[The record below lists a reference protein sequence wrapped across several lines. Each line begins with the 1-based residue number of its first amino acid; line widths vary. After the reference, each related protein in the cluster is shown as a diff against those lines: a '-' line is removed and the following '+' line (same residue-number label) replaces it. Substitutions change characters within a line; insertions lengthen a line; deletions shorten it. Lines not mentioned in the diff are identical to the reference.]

1 MIQCPRCQAENRD
14 DARFCRECGNRFGA
28 TCPACGARA
37 ESGSRFCDACGTAL
51 AGAPEAA
58 GALSRFASPEHYT
71 PRHLAERI
79 LTERAAVEG
88 ERKQVTILFADVKG
102 SLEMLADRD
111 PEETRQLLDPVL
123 DRMIEAVHRYE
134 GTVNQVMGDGIMA
147 LFGAPLALED
157 HALRACYAA
166 LAMQAEVGR
175 LADALRRTHGVT
187 LQIRVGLN
195 SGDVL
200 VRAIGSDLRMEYSA
214 IGLTTHLASR
224 MEQLAP
230 PGHTLMTPGTLSL
243 VEGYVQVVSEGQVPI
258 KGLGQPMEAF
268 RLLGTAQA
276 RTRIQAGA
284 TRGLTRFVGR
294 QRELDAIGLAL
305 ETASGGHGQVL
316 ALVGDAGV
324 GKSRLVWETVRLER
338 VEGWLVLE
346 SRSVSYGRA
355 AAYGPVR
362 DLLRT
367 FFRIR
372 ENDNRRTIQDRVTA
386 KVLTLDRLLEE
397 TIAAVLAVLD
407 AAPEASPFLTFD
419 PLERRQRTLEA
430 IKRLLIRES
439 QIQPLLVV
447 VEDLHWIDS
456 ETQALLD
463 SLVESLP
470 SARILLLVN
479 YRPEYHH
486 SWGSK
491 ACYAQVRVDPL
502 TPGGAEEFLAALLG
516 QSTELTPLKQLLMER
531 TAGNPF
537 FLEECVRT
545 LVETGVV
552 DGERGAYSL
561 IRPLEMIKVPPTV
574 QAVLAARIDRL
585 PPAEKSL
592 LQTASVIGK
601 DVSFPVLKAITD
613 LPEGELR
620 SRLADLQA
628 AAFLH
633 EVSLF
638 PELEY
643 SFTHTLTHEVTYGG
657 LVQERRRVL
666 HARIVTTL
674 ERLGLGH
681 PGERVERL
689 AQHAVRGAVWDKA
702 VRYLREAGT
711 KATEQSAY
719 RQGITCF
726 EQALEAQHHLPQT
739 AEQLAEAIDLRFD
752 LRNALFA
759 LGELEQIFD
768 HLNRAKALAETLG
781 DRRRLGWVAA
791 YMTHY
796 YWRVGDHGSAIESGH
811 RAVAIGDELGDVA
824 LQSTNVNLGLA
835 YYAVGHY
842 TAAIDSLQKTI
853 GALEGQQRGQRLG
866 WAGLPAVTSR
876 AYLVG
881 CLAELGR
888 FEAGIPIGE
897 EAVRIAE
904 QANHAFSLGQ
914 AYVNLGVLYLRKGD
928 LDLATAIL
936 ERGPSVSG
944 LSKVSALA
952 NNIAATLGYAYAL
965 SGRSAEAIALL
976 GNAVQRAGGKRIM
989 ARQSVWTAWLS
1000 EAYLLAGRSDDA
1012 LVQAR
1017 RALALTRENGE
1028 RGNEAH
1034 VLRLLGDIASR
1045 QKVVDE
1051 HGPEVWYRQAGALAD
1066 ALGMRP
1072 LIAVCQL
1079 ALGSWYNASDR
1090 RAEASQ
1096 VLRSAADHFRSMQMS
1111 AWLARAE
1118 AELGKTQ
1125 PVPAAP

>member
-1 MIQCPRCQAENRD
+1 MQCPRCQARNRD
-14 DARFCRECGNRFGA
+14 DARFCRDCGGRLGA
-28 TCPACGARA
+28 SCPACGARA
-37 ESGSRFCDACGTAL
+37 EPGSQFCDGCGA
-51 AGAPEAA
+51 AVGASPDAS
-58 GALSRFASPEHYT
+58 GVLSRFASPQDYT

-79 LTERAAVEG
+79 LTERAAIEG
-88 ERKQVTILFADVKG
+88 ERKQVTVLFADVKG
-102 SLEMLADRD
+102 SLELLADRD
-111 PEETRQLLDPVL
+111 PEEARLLLDPVL

-134 GTVNQVMGDGIMA
+134 GTVNQVMGDGVMA

-175 LADALRRTHGVT
+175 LAEDLRRTHGVT
-187 LQIRVGLN
+187 VQIRVGLN

-200 VRAIGSDLRMEYSA
+200 VRGIGSDLRMEYSA

-230 PGHTLMTPGTLSL
+230 PGHTLLTPGTLGL
-243 VEGYVQVVSEGQVPI
+243 VEGYVQVLSEGLVPI

-276 RTRIQAGA
+276 RTRIQAGVA
-284 TRGLTRFVGR
+284 RGLTRFVGR
-294 QRELDAIGLAL
+294 QPELDAIGRAL
-305 ETASGGHGQVL
+305 EAAARGDGQLL
-316 ALVGDAGV
+316 ALVGDPGV
-324 GKSRLVWETVRLER
+324 GKSRLVWETVQSDR

-362 DLLRT
+362 DLLRA

-372 ENDNRRTIQDRVTA
+372 ESDDRRTIQDRVTA

-407 AAPEASPFLTFD
+407 AAPEASPFLTFE

-430 IKRLLIRES
+430 IKRLLLRES

-463 SLVESLP
+463 SLVETLP

-479 YRPEYHH
+479 YRREYHH
-486 SWGSK
+486 GWSNK
-491 ACYAQVRVDPL
+491 PCYAQIRVDPL
-502 TPGGAEEFLAALLG
+502 TPGGAEELLAALLG
-516 QSTELTPLKQLLMER
+516 TSGELTPLKQLLMER

-552 DGERGAYSL
+552 DGARGAYGLVRSL
-561 IRPLEMIKVPPTV
+561 DVIKVPPTV

-585 PPAEKSL
+585 PAREKNL

-620 SRLADLQA
+620 ARLHALQA

-633 EVSLF
+633 EVSVF

-643 SFTHTLTHEVTYGG
+643 TFTHTLTHEVTYGG

-666 HARIVTTL
+666 HARIVSTL

-702 VRYLREAGT
+702 VRYLREAGI
-711 KATEQSAY
+711 KAAEQSAFH
-719 RQGITCF
+719 QGIACF
-726 EQALEAQHHLPQT
+726 EQALEAQQHLPRNP
-739 AEQLAEAIDLRFD
+739 EQLTEAIDLRFD

-759 LGELEQIFD
+759 LGELAPILD
-768 HLNRAKALAETLG
+768 HLTQAKALAETLG

-796 YWRVGDHGSAIESGH
+796 YWRVGDHPRAIESGQ
-811 RAVAIGDELGDVA
+811 RAVAIGDELKDVA

-835 YYAVGHY
+835 FYAVGDY
-842 TAAIDSLQKTI
+842 ARAIESLQKTI
-853 GALEGQQRGQRLG
+853 GALEGQRQSQRLG

-888 FEAGIPIGE
+888 FAAGMPVGE

-928 LDLATAIL
+928 LDLATAFL

-944 LSKVSALA
+944 LSKVSALSI
-952 NNIAATLGYAYAL
+952 NISATLGYAYAL
-965 SGRSAEAIALL
+965 SGRLPEAIALL
-976 GNAVQRAGGKRIM
+976 EDAVQRAGTKRIL
-989 ARQSVWTAWLS
+989 ARQSMWTAWLS
-1000 EAYLLAGRSDDA
+1000 EAYLRSGRDDDA
-1012 LVQAR
+1012 LAQAR
-1017 RALALTRENGE
+1017 RALSLTREHGE

-1034 VLRLLGDIASR
+1034 VLRLLAEIAAR
-1045 QKVVDE
+1045 RGAVDE
-1051 HGPEVWYRQAGALAD
+1051 RGAEAWYGEAAALAE

-1072 LIAVCQL
+1072 LVAVCQL
-1079 ALGSWYNASDR
+1079 GLGSLY
-1090 RAEASQ
+1090 RATGRPADSGPT
-1096 VLRSAADHFRSMQMS
+1096 LRSAADHFRSMGMT
-1111 AWLARAE
+1111 AWVARAE
-1118 AELGKTQ
+1118 AEMGDLR
-1125 PVPAAP
+1125 PVPSTP

>member
-1 MIQCPRCQAENRD
+1 MM
-14 DARFCRECGNRFGA
+14 
-28 TCPACGARA
+28 
-37 ESGSRFCDACGTAL
+37 
-51 AGAPEAA
+51 
-58 GALSRFASPEHYT
+58 
-71 PRHLAERI
+71 ERS
-79 LTERAAVEG
+79 AVEG

-102 SLEMLADRD
+102 SLELLAALD
-111 PEETRQLLDPVL
+111 PEEARELLDPVL

-134 GTVNQVMGDGIMA
+134 GTVNHVMGDGIMA

-166 LAMQAEVGR
+166 LAMQAEVDR
-175 LADALRRTHGVT
+175 LAEDLRRTRGVA

-200 VRAIGSDLRMEYSA
+200 VRAIGNDLRMEYSA
-214 IGLTTHLASR
+214 IGLTPHLASR

-230 PGHTLMTPGTLSL
+230 PGHTLMTPGTLNL
-243 VEGYVQVVSEGQVPI
+243 VEGYVHVISEGLVPV
-258 KGLGQPMEAF
+258 KGLAEPMETF
-268 RLLGTAQA
+268 RLLGMAQA

-284 TRGLTRFVGR
+284 VRGLTRFVAR
-294 QRELDAIGLAL
+294 QRELDSIGLAL
-305 ETASGGHGQVL
+305 EMAADGHGQVL
-316 ALVGDAGV
+316 ALVGDPGV
-324 GKSRLVWETVRLER
+324 GKSRLVWETVRSDR
-338 VEGWLVLE
+338 IEGWLVLE

-362 DLLRT
+362 DLLRAL
-367 FFRIR
+367 FRIR
-372 ENDNRRTIQDRVTA
+372 ETDDRRTIQNRVTA
-386 KVLTLDRLLEE
+386 KVLTLDRVLEE
-397 TIAAVLAVLD
+397 TIPAVLAVLD
-407 AAPEASPFLTFD
+407 AAQEASPFMTFD
-419 PLERRQRTLEA
+419 PLERRHRTLEA

-439 QIQPLLVV
+439 QIQPMLVV

-463 SLVESLP
+463 SLVDNLP
-470 SARILLLVN
+470 GARIVLLVN

-486 SWGSK
+486 GWGSK
-491 ACYAQVRVDPL
+491 PCYGQIRVDPL
-502 TPGGAEEFLAALLG
+502 TPGGTNEFLAALLG
-516 QSTELTPLKQLLMER
+516 EKIELAPLKQLLIEQ

-537 FLEECVRT
+537 FLEECVRS

-552 DGERGAYSL
+552 DGERGAYRL
-561 IRPLEMIKVPPTV
+561 VRPLEVIKVPPTV

-585 PPAEKSL
+585 PPGDKNL

-601 DVSFPVLKAITD
+601 DVSFPVLKGITD

-643 SFTHTLTHEVTYGG
+643 TFTHTLTHEVTYGS

-666 HARIVTTL
+666 HGRIVASL

-681 PGERVERL
+681 SGERVERL
-689 AQHAVRGAVWDKA
+689 AHHAVRGAVWDKA
-702 VRYLREAGT
+702 VRYLREAGS
-711 KATEQSAY
+711 KATGQSAY
-719 RQGITCF
+719 RQGIACF
-726 EQALEAQHHLPQT
+726 EQALEAQQHLPET
-739 AEQLAEAIDLRFD
+739 PEQLAEAIDLRFD

-759 LGELEQIFD
+759 VGELDQIRD
-768 HLNRAKALAETLG
+768 HLSQAKTLAQKLG

-796 YWRVGDHGSAIESGH
+796 YWRVGDQTSAIESGQ

-835 YYAVGHY
+835 YYAVGDY
-842 TAAIDSLQKTI
+842 ARALDSLRRTM
-853 GALEGQQRGQRLG
+853 GALEGSQRGQRLG

-876 AYLVG
+876 AYLVS
-881 CLAELGR
+881 CLAELGQ
-888 FEAGIPIGE
+888 FAAGIPIGE

-914 AYVNLGVLYLRKGD
+914 AYVNFGVLYLRKGD
-928 LDLATAIL
+928 LDLATALL

-952 NNIAATLGYAYAL
+952 INLAATLGYAYAL
-965 SGRSAEAIALL
+965 SGRLPEAIALL
-976 GNAVQRAGGKRIM
+976 EDAVQRAGPKRIM
-989 ARQSVWTAWLS
+989 ARQSVWIGWLG
-1000 EAYLLAGRSDDA
+1000 EAYLLDGRDNDA
-1012 LVQAR
+1012 LAQAR
-1017 RALALTRENGE
+1017 RALVLTRENGE

-1034 VLRLLGDIASR
+1034 VLQLLGDIAIR
-1045 QKVVDE
+1045 HGAVDE
-1051 HGPEVWYRQAGALAD
+1051 HGPEVWYRHAIALAET
-1066 ALGMRP
+1066 LGMRP

-1079 ALGSWYNASDR
+1079 KLGTGYRSADR
-1090 RAEASQ
+1090 HAEALQ
-1096 VLRSAADHFRSMQMS
+1096 ALCSAAEHFRSMGMS
-1111 AWLARAE
+1111 AWLDRAE
-1118 AELGKTQ
+1118 AALAETR

>member
-1 MIQCPRCQAENRD
+1 LIQCPRCQAENRD
-14 DARFCRECGNRFGA
+14 DARFCRQCGNRVGA
-28 TCPACGARA
+28 TCPACGAPA
-37 ESGSRFCDACGTAL
+37 EAGNRFCDVCGTAL
-51 AGAPEAA
+51 ASSPEPAVVVA
-58 GALSRFASPEHYT
+58 RFASPEHYT

-102 SLEMLADRD
+102 SLELLADRD
-111 PEETRQLLDPVL
+111 PEEMRQVLDPVL

-166 LAMQAEVGR
+166 LAMQAEVGQ
-175 LADALRRTHGVT
+175 LADDLRRTHGVT

-195 SGDVL
+195 SGEVL
-200 VRAIGSDLRMEYSA
+200 IRAIGSDLRMEYSA
-214 IGLTTHLASR
+214 IGLTAHLASR

-230 PGHTLMTPGTLSL
+230 PGHTLMTPETLSL
-243 VEGYVQVVSEGQVPI
+243 VEGYVQVVSEGLVPI

-305 ETASGGHGQVL
+305 ETAAGGQGQVL

-324 GKSRLVWETVRLER
+324 GKSRLVWETVRSER
-338 VEGWLVLE
+338 VEGWLALE

-362 DLLRT
+362 DLLRA

-372 ENDNRRTIQDRVTA
+372 EKDDRRTIQDRVTA
-386 KVLTLDRLLEE
+386 KVLTLDHLLEE

-407 AAPEASPFLTFD
+407 AVPEGSPFLQFD

-430 IKRLLIRES
+430 IKRLFIRES

-463 SLVESLP
+463 RLVESLTT
-470 SARILLLVN
+470 ARILLLVN

-486 SWGSK
+486 SWASK
-491 ACYAQVRVDPL
+491 ASYAQVRVDPL
-502 TPGGAEEFLAALLG
+502 SPVGADELLAALLG
-516 QSTELTPLKQLLMER
+516 QRSELTPLKQLLMER

-545 LVETGVV
+545 LVETRVV
-552 DGERGAYSL
+552 EGERGAYRFG
-561 IRPLEMIKVPPTV
+561 RPLETIKVPPTV

-585 PPAEKSL
+585 PAAQKNL

-620 SRLADLQA
+620 SRLTDLQG

-643 SFTHTLTHEVTYGG
+643 SFNHTLTHEVTYGG
-657 LVQERRRVL
+657 LVQERRRIL
-666 HARIVTTL
+666 HGRIVTTL

-702 VRYLREAGT
+702 VRYLREAGA

-719 RQGITCF
+719 RQGIACL
-726 EQALEAQHHLPQT
+726 EQALEAQQHLPQT

-759 LGELEQIFD
+759 LGELEQIFN
-768 HLNRAKALAETLG
+768 HLAQAKALAERLG
-781 DRRRLGWVAA
+781 DRRRLGWVSA

-796 YWRVGDHGSAIESGH
+796 YWRVGDHRSAIESGQ
-811 RAVAIGDELGDVA
+811 RAVAIGNELADVA

-835 YYAVGHY
+835 YYAVGDY
-842 TAAIDSLQKTI
+842 SAAIACLQKTI

-876 AYLVG
+876 AYMVG

-888 FEAGIPIGE
+888 FAAGIPIGE

-928 LDLATAIL
+928 LDLATAVL
-936 ERGPSVSG
+936 ERGPTVSG

-952 NNIAATLGYAYAL
+952 INIAATLGYAYAL
-965 SGRSAEAIALL
+965 SGRSAEALALL
-976 GNAVQRAGGKRIM
+976 EDAVQRAGGKRIM
-989 ARQSVWTAWLS
+989 ARQSVWTTWLS
-1000 EAYLLAGRSDDA
+1000 EAYLLAGRDDDSLAQARQA
-1012 LVQAR
+1012 LV
-1017 RALALTRENGE
+1017 LTRESGE

-1034 VLRLLGDIASR
+1034 VLRLLGDIAVGR
-1045 QKVVDE
+1045 KVVDE
-1051 HGPEVWYRQAGALAD
+1051 RSPEAWYQEAGELAETLGMGPLVALCQLRLGTWYRAA
-1066 ALGMRP
+1066 
-1072 LIAVCQL
+1072 
-1079 ALGSWYNASDR
+1079 DR
-1090 RAEASQ
+1090 RPKAAQS
-1096 VLRSAADHFRSMQMS
+1096 LRSAADQFRSMEMS

-1118 AELGKTQ
+1118 AELADTR
-1125 PVPAAP
+1125 AAATAS

>member
-1 MIQCPRCQAENRD
+1 VHAE
-14 DARFCRECGNRFGA
+14 
-28 TCPACGARA
+28 P
-37 ESGSRFCDACGTAL
+37 GSRFCDACGTAL
-51 AGAPEAA
+51 GAPPETT
-58 GALSRFASPEHYT
+58 GALSRFASPQDYT

-88 ERKQVTILFADVKG
+88 ERKQVTVLFADIKG
-102 SLEMLADRD
+102 SLELLADRD
-111 PEETRQLLDPVL
+111 PEEARQLLDPAL

-175 LADALRRTHGVT
+175 LADDLRRTHGVT
-187 LQIRVGLN
+187 LQIRIGLN
-195 SGDVL
+195 SGEVL
-200 VRAIGSDLRMEYSA
+200 VRGIGSDLRMEYSA

-230 PGHTLMTPGTLSL
+230 PGHTLLTAGTLNL
-243 VEGYVQVVSEGQVPI
+243 VEGYVQVVSEGLVPI
-258 KGLGQPMEAF
+258 KGLGQPIEAF
-268 RLLGTAQA
+268 WLLGTAEA

-284 TRGLTRFVGR
+284 ARGLTRFVGR
-294 QRELDAIGLAL
+294 QRELDAIGVAL
-305 ETASGGHGQVL
+305 ESAACGHGQVL
-316 ALVGDAGV
+316 ALVGDPGV
-324 GKSRLVWETVRLER
+324 GKSRLVWETVRSGR

-362 DLLRT
+362 DLLRA
-367 FFRIR
+367 FFHIR
-372 ENDNRRTIQDRVTA
+372 ESDNRRTIQDRVTA
-386 KVLTLDRLLEE
+386 KVLTLDRLLED

-407 AAPEASPFLTFD
+407 EAPEASPFLTFE

-439 QIQPLLVV
+439 HIQPLLVV

-463 SLVESLP
+463 GLVESLP
-470 SARILLLVN
+470 TARILLLVN
-479 YRPEYHH
+479 YRPEYRH

-502 TPGGAEEFLAALLG
+502 TPGGAEEFLDALLG
-516 QSTELTPLKQLLMER
+516 QSPELAPLKQLLMER
-531 TAGNPF
+531 TASNPF

-545 LVETGVV
+545 LVETSVV
-552 DGERGAYSL
+552 EGERGAYRCV
-561 IRPLEMIKVPPTV
+561 RPLDVIKVPPTV

-585 PPAEKSL
+585 PPGEKSL

-643 SFTHTLTHEVTYGG
+643 TFTHTLTHEVTYGG
-657 LVQERRRVL
+657 LIQERRRVL

-702 VRYLREAGT
+702 VRYLREAGA

-719 RQGITCF
+719 RQGIAFF
-726 EQALEAQHHLPQT
+726 EQALDAQQHLPQGP
-739 AEQLAEAIDLRFD
+739 EQLAEAIDLRFD

-759 LGELEQIFD
+759 LGDLEQILD
-768 HLNRAKALAETLG
+768 HLTQARALAETLG

-796 YWRVGDHGSAIESGH
+796 YWRVGSHARAIESGQ
-811 RAVAIGDELGDVA
+811 RAVAIGDELADVA

-835 YYAVGHY
+835 YYAVGDY
-842 TAAIDSLQKTI
+842 ARAIDSLQKTI
-853 GALEGQQRGQRLG
+853 GALEGQRRGQRLG

-888 FEAGIPIGE
+888 FAAGIPIGE

-928 LDLATAIL
+928 LDLATALL
-936 ERGPSVSG
+936 ERGPGVSG
-944 LSKVSALA
+944 LSKVSALSI
-952 NNIAATLGYAYAL
+952 NIAATLGYAYAL
-965 SGRSAEAIALL
+965 SGRLPEAIALL
-976 GNAVQRAGGKRIM
+976 EDGVQRAGAKRIM

-1000 EAYLLAGRSDDA
+1000 EAYLLAGRDDDA

-1034 VLRLLGDIASR
+1034 VLRLLSDIAAR
-1045 QKVVDE
+1045 RGAVDD
-1051 HGPEVWYRQAGALAD
+1051 HGPEAWYRQAGALAET
-1066 ALGMRP
+1066 LGMGP

-1079 ALGSWYNASDR
+1079 GLGSWYRAADR
-1090 RAEASQ
+1090 RAEAWPS
-1096 VLRSAADHFRSMQMS
+1096 LRSAVDHFRSMEMS

-1118 AELGKTQ
+1118 AELAETR

>member
-1 MIQCPRCQAENRD
+1 MQCRRCQAQNRH
-14 DARFCRECGNRFGA
+14 DARFCRDCGNRLGVA
-28 TCPACGARA
+28 CPSCHAPA
-37 ESGSRFCDACGTAL
+37 EPGSRFCDACGTAFDGPL
-51 AGAPEAA
+51 DASGVP
-58 GALSRFASPEHYT
+58 SRFATPHHYT
-71 PRHLAERI
+71 PRHLADRI
-79 LTERAAVEG
+79 LTERATVEG

-102 SLEMLADRD
+102 SLELLADRD
-111 PEETRQLLDPVL
+111 PEEARELLDPVL

-134 GTVNQVMGDGIMA
+134 GTVNHVMGDGIMA

-166 LAMQAEVGR
+166 LAMQADVGR
-175 LADALRRTHGVT
+175 VAQDLRRTHGVT

-200 VRAIGSDLRMEYSA
+200 VRAIGNDLRMEYSA
-214 IGLTTHLASR
+214 IGLTPHLASR

-230 PGHTLMTPGTLSL
+230 PGHTLLTHGTLNL
-243 VEGYVQVVSEGQVPI
+243 VEGYVQVVSEGLIPV
-258 KGLGQPMEAF
+258 KGLGEPMEAF

-284 TRGLTRFVGR
+284 ARGLTRFVAR

-305 ETASGGHGQVL
+305 EMAAGGHGQVL
-316 ALVGDAGV
+316 ALIGEPGV
-324 GKSRLVWETVRLER
+324 GKSRLVWEALRSDR
-338 VEGWLVLE
+338 IEGWLVLE

-362 DLLRT
+362 DLLRSL
-367 FFRIR
+367 FRIR
-372 ENDNRRTIQDRVTA
+372 ETDDRRTIQDRVTA

-407 AAPEASPFLTFD
+407 AAPDASPFSKFD

-439 QIQPLLVV
+439 RIQPLLVV
-447 VEDLHWIDS
+447 IEDLHWIDS

-463 SLVESLP
+463 SLVDSLQ

-486 SWGSK
+486 GWSSK
-491 ACYAQVRVDPL
+491 TCYGQIRVDPL
-502 TPGGAEEFLAALLG
+502 TSGGADELLAALLG
-516 QSTELTPLKQLLMER
+516 DNAALAPLKQILLER
-531 TAGNPF
+531 TAGNPL
-537 FLEECVRT
+537 FLEECVRS
-545 LVETGVV
+545 LVETSVV
-552 DGERGAYSL
+552 DGERGDYHL
-561 IRPLEMIKVPPTV
+561 VRPVEVIKVPPTV

-585 PPAEKSL
+585 PPGEKNL

-601 DVSFPVLKAITD
+601 DVSFPILKAITD

-628 AAFLH
+628 ASFLH

-643 SFTHTLTHEVTYGG
+643 TFTHTLTHEVTYGT
-657 LVQERRRVL
+657 LTQERRRVL
-666 HARIVTTL
+666 HARIVASL
-674 ERLGLGH
+674 ERLGVGH

-689 AQHAVRGAVWDKA
+689 AHHAMRGGVWDKA

-719 RQGITCF
+719 RQGIACF
-726 EQALEAQHHLPQT
+726 EHALEAQQHLPET
-739 AEQLAEAIDLRFD
+739 PEQLADAIDLRFD

-759 LGELEQIFD
+759 LGDLDQIRA
-768 HLNRAKALAETLG
+768 HLSYAKTLAERLG
-781 DRRRLGWVAA
+781 DRRRLGWVSA

-796 YWRVGDHGSAIESGH
+796 YWRVGDQAAAIESG
-811 RAVAIGDELGDVA
+811 RQAVAIGDELGDVA
-824 LQSTNVNLGLA
+824 LQYANANLGLA
-835 YYAVGHY
+835 YYAVGDY
-842 TAAIDSLQKTI
+842 ARALETFRRTI
-853 GALEGQQRGQRLG
+853 GALEGPWKDQRLG
-866 WAGLPAVTSR
+866 WAGIPAVMSR
-876 AYLVG
+876 AYLVS
-881 CLAELGR
+881 CLAELGQ
-888 FEAGIPIGE
+888 FAAGIPIGE

-914 AYVNLGVLYLRKGD
+914 AYVNFGVLYLRKGD
-928 LDLATAIL
+928 LDLATVLL
-936 ERGPSVSG
+936 ERGGNVSG

-952 NNIAATLGYAYAL
+952 INIAATLGYVYAL
-965 SGRSAEAIALL
+965 SGRLPEAIALL
-976 GNAVQRAGGKRIM
+976 EEAVQRGEPKRIM
-989 ARQSVWTAWLS
+989 ARQSVWTAWLG
-1000 EAYLLAGRSDDA
+1000 EAYLLGGRDNDA
-1012 LVQAR
+1012 LAQAR
-1017 RALALTRENGE
+1017 RALLLTRENGE

-1034 VLRLLGDIASR
+1034 VLRLLGDIAAR
-1045 QKVVDE
+1045 QDAVDE
-1051 HGPEVWYRQAGALAD
+1051 HGPEVWYRQATGLAET
-1066 ALGMRP
+1066 LGMRP

-1079 ALGSWYNASDR
+1079 KLGSRYGAADR
-1090 RAEASQ
+1090 PAEASQ
-1096 VLRSAADHFRSMQMS
+1096 TLRSAAEHFRSMGMS
-1111 AWLARAE
+1111 AWLDRAE
-1118 AELGKTQ
+1118 AALAETP

>member
-1 MIQCPRCQAENRD
+1 VIPCPRCHADNRD
-14 DARFCRECGNRFGA
+14 DARFCRECGNRFDA
-28 TCPACGARA
+28 TCPACGAPA
-37 ESGSRFCDACGTAL
+37 GPASRFCDVCGAAL
-51 AGAPEAA
+51 AAPPEALA
-58 GALSRFASPEHYT
+58 RFASPEHYT

-79 LTERAAVEG
+79 LTERAAIEG

-102 SLEMLADRD
+102 SLELLADRD
-111 PEETRQLLDPVL
+111 PEEARQLLDPVL

-175 LADALRRTHGVT
+175 LADDLRGTHGVT

-200 VRAIGSDLRMEYSA
+200 VRGIGSDLRMEYSA

-230 PGHTLMTPGTLSL
+230 PGHTLLTPDTLNL

-258 KGLGQPMEAF
+258 KGLGHRMEAF

-284 TRGLTRFVGR
+284 MRGLTRFVGR
-294 QRELDAIGLAL
+294 QRELDAIALAL
-305 ETASGGHGQVL
+305 DTAGAGHGQVL
-316 ALVGDAGV
+316 ALVGDPGV
-324 GKSRLVWETVRLER
+324 GKSRLVWETVRSER

-362 DLLRT
+362 DLLRA

-372 ENDNRRTIQDRVTA
+372 ENDDRRTIQDRVTA

-407 AAPEASPFLTFD
+407 AVPEASPFLTFD

-430 IKRLLIRES
+430 IKRLFIRES

-470 SARILLLVN
+470 SARMLLLVN

-486 SWGSK
+486 GWSSRAW
-491 ACYAQVRVDPL
+491 YAQVRVDPL
-502 TPGGAEEFLAALLG
+502 TARGADELLAALLG
-516 QSTELTPLKQLLMER
+516 QGAGLAPLKQMLMER

-537 FLEECVRT
+537 FLEESVRI

-552 DGERGAYSL
+552 EGERGAHRL
-561 IRPLEMIKVPPTV
+561 VRPLEVIKVPPTV

-585 PPAEKSL
+585 PPGQKTL

-601 DVSFPVLKAITD
+601 DVAFPVLKAITD

-620 SRLADLQA
+620 ARLGDLQE

-643 SFTHTLTHEVTYGG
+643 TFSHTLTHEVTYGG

-666 HARIVTTL
+666 HARIVATL
-674 ERLGLGH
+674 ERLNLGH
-681 PGERVERL
+681 PGERAERL

-702 VRYLREAGT
+702 VRYLREAGR

-719 RQGITCF
+719 RQGIACF
-726 EQALEAQHHLPQT
+726 EQALEAQQHLPKT
-739 AEQLAEAIDLRFD
+739 PDALTEAIDLRFD

-759 LGELEQIFD
+759 LGELEQILE
-768 HLNRAKALAETLG
+768 HLTRARALAEALG

-796 YWRVGDHGSAIESGH
+796 YWRVGDHRSAIESGQ
-811 RAVAIGDELGDVA
+811 RAVAIGEELQDVA

-835 YYAVGHY
+835 YYAVGDY
-842 TAAIDSLQKTI
+842 PAAIDALQKTI

-876 AYLVG
+876 AYMVG

-888 FEAGIPIGE
+888 FGAGIPVGE
-897 EAVRIAE
+897 DAVRIAE

-928 LDLATAIL
+928 LTLAVAIL

-952 NNIAATLGYAYAL
+952 INLTSTLGYAYAL
-965 SGRSAEAIALL
+965 SGRQPEAIALL
-976 GNAVQRAGGKRIM
+976 EDGVQRAGGKKIM
-989 ARQSVWTAWLS
+989 ARQSVWTAWLG

-1034 VLRLLGDIASR
+1034 VLRLLGEIATR
-1045 QKVVDE
+1045 QQTVDG
-1051 HGPEVWYRQAGALAD
+1051 HAPDAWYQQASTLAET
-1066 ALGMRP
+1066 LGMRP
-1072 LIAVCQL
+1072 LVAVCH
-1079 ALGSWYNASDR
+1079 LGLGAWYRTLDR
-1090 RAEASQ
+1090 RAEAAQ
-1096 VLRSAADHFRSMQMS
+1096 ALRSAADHFRSMGMA

-1118 AELGKTQ
+1118 AELAETQ
-1125 PVPAAP
+1125 AAATAS